1 MGMAIRYS
9 RLLAC
14 MLILFHL
21 GGLLLPLQGANGSHA
36 EYIGGTI
43 GAVPQNAG
51 GVIRTT
57 DEMFFLFQ
65 TKHTLVS
72 VPYAHINL
80 IEYGQK
86 VDRRYVLA
94 IVVSPLFLLSKS
106 RRHFL
111 TVGYQ
116 DAEGRQQALVFQV
129 EKSEIR
135 PVLACLEARTG
146 VKVTYQDD
154 EARRAGK
161 G

>member
-1 MGMAIRYS
+1 MGMAIRNIQPF
-9 RLLAC
+9 AC
-14 MLILFHL
+14 VLILL
-21 GGLLLPLQGANGSHA
+21 SAGVLLMPLQGANGSHA

-43 GAVPQNAG
+43 AEVPQNAG

-57 DEMFFLFQ
+57 DELFFLFQ
-65 TKHTLVS
+65 TKRTLVS

-94 IVVSPLFLLSKS
+94 IVVSPLFLMSKS

-111 TVGYQ
+111 TIGYE
-116 DAEGRQQALVFQV
+116 DENGRQQALVFQV
-129 EKSEIR
+129 EKSDIR
-135 PVLACLEARTG
+135 TVLACLEARTG
-146 VKVTYQDD
+146 QKVTYQDD